1 MTMNDCP
8 DYIRLEKCEQEEN
21 KFRFYVMYV
30 AENLFG
36 EWSLVR
42 EWGRIGQAGQMRI
55 DWCGSLEDARGRL
68 AKKHK
73 EKLRR
78 GYV

>member
-1 MTMNDCP
+1 MKNSC
-8 DYIRLEKCEQEEN
+8 DYARLEKREQDEN
-21 KFRFYVMYV
+21 KFRFYVIYV

-42 EWGRIGQAGQMRI
+42 EWGRIGQAGHMRI
-55 DWCGSLEDARGRL
+55 DWCESLEDARKMFE
-68 AKKHK
+68 KKRR
-73 EKLRR
+73 EKVRR